1 MSLHSSYHNYKGEQ
15 IISYVENFVLVAFT
29 KVSAL
34 NIDSVSLNHA
44 INLNPYT
51 NFHQV
56 LQHILAQRKHG
67 FLKDKTNQQ
76 SPLF

>member
-15 IISYVENFVLVAFT
+15 IISYVDFVSVAFT
-29 KVSAL
+29 NVSAL
-34 NIDSVSLNHA
+34 NIDKVSLNHA

>member
-1 MSLHSSYHNYKGEQ
+1 MSLNSSYRNYKGEQ
-15 IISYVENFVLVAFT
+15 IISYVENFVPVAFT

-44 INLNPYT
+44 INLNPYA

-56 LQHILAQRKHG
+56 LQHIFAQRKHG
-67 FLKDKTNQQ
+67 FLKDKTNQ
-76 SPLF
+76 